1 MGNLSRCSRTSPEST
16 VGRAT
21 AAHGGH
27 ASVPFRADCYDGTKS
42 YLVKISS
49 VDIPSPKVVLLEGSM
64 RAAAL
69 RAVSAPVHAFDRD
82 VGIHMITARCCCRPR
97 HQGQGADMPP
107 GSCGRLGSREMFAGA
122 RRGLAQVQADVP
134 AAMAPRDAR
143 SNSRASGR
151 VLGTVGDTGL

>member
-1 MGNLSRCSRTSPEST
+1 MASDPLATAGGVRTS
-16 VGRAT
+16 GL
-21 AAHGGH
+21 H
-27 ASVPFRADCYDGTKS
+27 ASEHLSGMRVCPFRADCFDGNTS

-49 VDIPSPKVVLLEGSM
+49 VVIPSPKVVLLEGSM

-107 GSCGRLGSREMFAGA
+107 GSCGRCESREMFAGA
-122 RRGLAQVQADVP
+122 RGGLSQVQADVLP
-134 AAMAPRDAR
+134 HFEIA
-143 SNSRASGR
+143 
-151 VLGTVGDTGL
+151 VLAIYPCRHGAT